1 MSATAPRGRVT
12 PAATTLAVGLMLA
25 GLAAGCSG
33 QTPAPVAASAA
44 EWPDF
49 CGTSLD
55 VIPDSR
61 ARFEIENAI
70 VKEKLN
76 TALLP
81 AMRAQGI
88 DMWIVLDR
96 ENNSDP
102 LHAEIGGGFSG
113 VRAAFIYFDGGSDTP
128 EKIYFGSHEQP
139 ANSVIAQTYDRKHY
153 YGYGKEGLTPL
164 LREAVHSRRP
174 KRIGVNT
181 SATLPEADGLT
192 VGLREFL
199 AAAVGPEYA
208 KRIVSAELLV
218 RDFRTNRTPLE
229 TKAYTNLL
237 DWTARWQCEALGDAN
252 IVVDKTTAEDI
263 AWWLEDRA
271 LAVGLTGSGTPRV
284 VREGDL
290 LPLNA
295 PDLTIQPG
303 DIISIDGG
311 LQYLSFATDI
321 KRAVYVLKAGESAP
335 PASIVNAWTDTL
347 RLADLYTSRMRPGN
361 VGHVVWEGLMAEV
374 EKQGYAIAY
383 PDAGGG
389 VTATSKPEVGV
400 YGHSVGNVA
409 HDIGARIASDL
420 PFAYGNRVRFPLRA
434 PEWVSIEFHVSTPI
448 PEWNGKTWYARFEDT
463 AQVGEQGAAYLI
475 PRQSRLLLVSGSR
488 APASD

>member
-1 MSATAPRGRVT
+1 MSVSTLRARLTPGAP
-12 PAATTLAVGLMLA
+12 LALCLMLA
-25 GLAAGCSG
+25 ELAAGCSG
-33 QTPAPVAASAA
+33 QTPAPVVASVA

-55 VIPDSR
+55 DIPDAR
-61 ARFEIENAI
+61 ARFEIDNAI

-81 AMRAQGI
+81 AMRAHGI
-88 DMWIVLDR
+88 DMWIVLER

-113 VRAAFIYFDGGSDTP
+113 VRAAFIYFDGGAETP

-139 ANSVIAQTYDRKHY
+139 ANSVIAQTYDIKQY
-153 YGYGKEGLTPL
+153 YGYSKEGLTPL
-164 LREAVHSRRP
+164 LREAVHSRKP

-181 SATLPEADGLT
+181 SPTLPEADGLT
-192 VGLREFL
+192 VGLRDFL
-199 AAAVGPEYA
+199 VAAVGSGYA
-208 KRIVSAELLV
+208 SRIVSAELVV
-218 RDFRTNRTPLE
+218 RDFRTTRTPLE
-229 TKAYTNLL
+229 TKAYSDLL
-237 DWTARWQCEALGDAN
+237 NWTARWECEALDNAN
-252 IVVDKTTAEDI
+252 IVIGKTTAEDI
-263 AWWLEDRA
+263 AWWLEDHA
-271 LAVGLTGSGTPRV
+271 LGRGLTGSGTPRV
-284 VREGDL
+284 VRNGDL

-295 PDLTIQPG
+295 PDLPIQPG

-311 LQYLSFATDI
+311 LHYLSFATDI
-321 KRAVYVLKAGESAP
+321 KRAVYVLKPGESAP
-335 PASIVNAWTDTL
+335 PDSLAKAWTDTL
-347 RLADLYTSRMRPGN
+347 RFADLYTSRMRPGQ
-361 VGHVVWEGLMAEV
+361 VGHVIWEGLMADI

-389 VTATSKPEVGV
+389 AAATSKAEVGA

-420 PFAYGNRVRFPLRA
+420 PFAYGDRVRFPLRA
-434 PEWVSIEFHVSTPI
+434 SEWVSIEFHVSTPI

-463 AQVGEQGAAYLI
+463 AQVGEQGATYLI
-475 PRQSRLLLVSGSR
+475 PRQSRLLLAVGS
-488 APASD
+488 AASATR